1 MILIIL
7 TIIYFI
13 IKLCNQKIETFDII
27 SGIIETKTGIPMPNI
42 ENDANVSISSS
53 LITDKGSNIYIT
65 ENIIETLEINEGFKE
80 DKTIAKEMQ
89 TKIKMTIV
97 IINKI
102 KEIETIF

>member
-1 MILIIL
+1 MNPPFNINVRNKQVNDIDFVNYAYNFL
-7 TIIYFI
+7 
-13 IKLCNQKIETFDII
+13 KNDGKIC
-27 SGIIETKTGIPMPNI
+27 
-42 ENDANVSISSS
+42 ALISSS
-53 LITDKGSNIYIT
+53 FLTNSKPKYKKFKEFI
-65 ENIIETLEINEGFKE
+65 ENNNIETLEINEGFKE